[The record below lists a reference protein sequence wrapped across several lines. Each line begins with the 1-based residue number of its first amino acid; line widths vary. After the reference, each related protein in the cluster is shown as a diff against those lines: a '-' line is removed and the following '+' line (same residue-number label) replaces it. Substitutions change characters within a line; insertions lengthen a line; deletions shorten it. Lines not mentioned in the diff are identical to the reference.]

1 MNGLTL
7 LLLAIIAWLLWRAGA
22 PGRALQRRAH
32 VARRA
37 EGEAEELLVRAG
49 FTILER
55 QVHATLRMEI
65 DGQLIEVAA
74 RADVLVE
81 RDGLLLVAEVK
92 SGFFAPDPTL
102 PATRRQLLEY
112 LIAFE
117 VDGVVLVDMQAR
129 RVHDVVF
136 PDLWR
141 DETSRLWGV

>member
-1 MNGLTL
+1 MNALTVL
-7 LLLAIIAWLLWRAGA
+7 LLLIIAWLLWRAGA
-22 PGRALQRRAH
+22 QGRALRRRVR

-37 EGEAEELLVRAG
+37 EGEAEELLVREG
-49 FTILER
+49 FTIVER

-65 DGQLIEVAA
+65 DGRLIEVAA

-92 SGFFAPDPTL
+92 SGCLAPDPTL

-112 LIAFE
+112 LVAFE

-129 RVHDVVF
+129 RVHEVVF

-141 DETSRLWGV
+141 DETSPAWGV